1 MAETSGPIRSV
12 PARWVGEELWMRFA
26 AWPVTVG
33 SDENTVIAVRRTF
46 VALGVSRDQLTFPDL
61 TQDPA
66 PARSSAMI

>member
-1 MAETSGPIRSV
+1 
-12 PARWVGEELWMRFA
+12 MRFA

-46 VALGVSRDQLTFPDL
+46 VALGVTRDQLTFPDP

-66 PARSSAMI
+66 SARSSAMI